1 MVYKILVSNLWYL
14 HYFFSHWY
22 SFHISAL
29 GIVKCGDLYNVML
42 PLKLASCSIV
52 IVGLGTRPI
61 ACRDSAGPATC
72 LSDLM
77 PAWQL
82 VVVRLVS

>member
-1 MVYKILVSNLWYL
+1 
-14 HYFFSHWY
+14 
-22 SFHISAL
+22 
-29 GIVKCGDLYNVML
+29 ML

-61 ACRDSAGPATC
+61 ASWDSAGPATC

-77 PAWQL
+77 PEWQL
-82 VVVRLVS
+82 VIVRLVS